1 MSSSAKHSAIV
12 LMFLN
17 EVSLAPVHNNQM
29 AWFTLRNGDTS
40 TACRLTVP
48 ARPILV
54 ESSRGPLLMM
64 AFTNTCKGFCK
75 RLICLVKEEKH
86 EQVVSLYSIRS

>member
-1 MSSSAKHSAIV
+1 
-12 LMFLN
+12 
-17 EVSLAPVHNNQM
+17 
-29 AWFTLRNGDTS
+29 
-40 TACRLTVP
+40 
-48 ARPILV
+48 V